1 MTNSG
6 EYGARGVLGIGTPQA
21 NPTVEPEVSSLMP
34 GGVNLQ
40 ATRLTSPVQDSRDR
54 LIDYIENLGQAP
66 RTFDVLRL
74 DAFGFGCTGSSY
86 LIGAAR
92 EAEIVAAA
100 EQEFGYPIITS
111 ALAVCAGLEHLG
123 VRRVALASPYPD
135 WLEEAAIAYWEAAG
149 FEIVDTVRI
158 ETGQADTRGIY
169 GVTSA
174 QAMERL
180 AALDVS
186 AADGVLL
193 AGTGM
198 PTLGVLGD
206 IESQTGLPAVS
217 SNFCL
222 AWAMLRIVDLAPNL
236 ADETLLS
243 GWQAR
248 FRARLG

>member
-1 MTNSG
+1 MANGG
-6 EYGARGVLGIGTPQA
+6 EYGARGVLGVGTPQA
-21 NPTVEPEVSSLMP
+21 NPTVEPEIAALMP

-54 LIDYIENLGQAP
+54 LIDYIENLGAAP
-66 RTFDVLRL
+66 GTFDVMRL

-100 EQEFGYPIITS
+100 EQECGYPIITS
-111 ALAVCAGLEHLG
+111 AMAVCAGLKHLG

-135 WLEEAAIAYWEAAG
+135 WLEQASIAYWEAAG

-174 QAMERL
+174 QAIERL
-180 AALDVS
+180 AHLDVS
-186 AADGVLL
+186 SAEGVLL

-198 PTLGVLGD
+198 PTLGALAH

-222 AWAMLRIVDLAPNL
+222 AWAMLRTVDLAPDL
-236 ADETLLS
+236 TDETLLA
-243 GWQAR
+243 GWQER
-248 FRARLG
+248 FQARLA